1 MIERIQ
7 ITNIK
12 GIGNNTKNS
21 IYEFEIRPNR
31 PHIFVATNGFGKSS
45 FATAFERLR
54 PTKIVLEK
62 NDYFQNDDQNKP
74 RIQLTH
80 SDNGNNQETLTADDS
95 SNQFRAN
102 FSWFVINNQLFAKA
116 KKSRIGGNVIAS
128 ASLETPPVV
137 LVNFIPENISF
148 SYSINNQK
156 EQFGNNGKVLRNLSD
171 LYKNGKFI
179 KRLTSH
185 YLTLQRINGQTFQN
199 RIEEFKERLNGQNGN
214 AEELRD
220 WIDNNE
226 IEFLNGINNLSTLAD
241 FISTFDLGYDTE
253 ADNFLTAI
261 QLSNNFNNDPE
272 QFKSACKRTVYEL
285 EKSKYAKVFKD
296 FNSSWQDF
304 KPIEKEGKLIVAV
317 PKTVHISNGQRDVT
331 CFIALLKKAELNL
344 EKENCILIIDEIFDY
359 LDDANLIAVQYYVTQ
374 LIEKLKGKGKKLYPI
389 ILTHLNPLF
398 FKNFTFSKQKV
409 HFIDKKEAIINTHFK
424 KLLENRDDSTIE
436 DNVSRYHLHFQP
448 NSINI
453 RPQFEALNL
462 KPTWGDSVVF
472 DTFLNE
478 QIEKYNNE
486 EPEYDPISVCFYVRK
501 KVEQFAYEKINN
513 PEFQQEFL
521 DTHRT
526 TKKLKYAEDKGVE
539 IPEIYYLLG
548 IIYNDGMHYKKND
561 DAISGKLENLTIKKM
576 IKEIE

>member
-21 IYEFEIRPNR
+21 TYEFEIRPNR

-80 SDNGNNQETLTADDS
+80 SDNGNNQEILTADDS

-116 KKSRIGGNVIAS
+116 KKNRIGGNVIAS

-137 LVNFIPENISF
+137 LVNSIPENISF
-148 SYSINNQK
+148 TYSINNQK

-199 RIEEFKERLNGQNGN
+199 RIEEFKERVNTQNGT

-241 FISTFDLGYDTE
+241 FISTFDLGYDSE

-261 QLSNNFNNDPE
+261 QLSNNFNNDPV

-317 PKTVHISNGQRDVT
+317 PKTVHISNGQRDVM
-331 CFIALLKKAELNL
+331 CFIALLKKAELSL

-409 HFIDKKEAIINTHFK
+409 HFIDKKEAIINPHFK
-424 KLLENRDDSTIE
+424 KLLENRDDSTIK
-436 DNVSRYHLHFQP
+436 DNVSKYHLHFQP

-453 RPQFEALNL
+453 RPQFEALSL

-472 DTFLNE
+472 DTYLNE
-478 QIEKYNNE
+478 QFEKYNND
-486 EPEYDPISVCFYVRK
+486 EPEYDPFAVCCYVRK

-526 TKKLKYAEDKGVE
+526 TRKLKYAEDKGVE

-548 IIYNDGMHYKKND
+548 IIYNDGMHYKNND

-576 IKEIE
+576 IKEI

>member
-21 IYEFEIRPNR
+21 TYEFEIRPNR

-80 SDNGNNQETLTADDS
+80 SDNGNNQEILTADDS

-116 KKSRIGGNVIAS
+116 KKNRIGGNVIAS

-137 LVNFIPENISF
+137 LVNSIPENISF
-148 SYSINNQK
+148 TYSINNQK

-185 YLTLQRINGQTFQN
+185 YLTLQRINGQSFQN
-199 RIEEFKERLNGQNGN
+199 RIEEFKERVNAQNGT

-261 QLSNNFNNDPE
+261 QLSNNFNNDPV

-317 PKTVHISNGQRDVT
+317 PKTVHISNGQRDVM
-331 CFIALLKKAELNL
+331 CFIALLKKAELSL

-409 HFIDKKEAIINTHFK
+409 HFIDKKEAIINPHFK
-424 KLLENRDDSTIE
+424 KLLENRDDSTIK
-436 DNVSRYHLHFQP
+436 DNVSKYHLHFQP

-453 RPQFEALNL
+453 RPQFEALSL

-472 DTFLNE
+472 DTYLNE
-478 QIEKYNNE
+478 QFEKYNND
-486 EPEYDPISVCFYVRK
+486 EPEYDPFAVCCYVRK

-526 TKKLKYAEDKGVE
+526 TRKLKYAEVKGVE

-548 IIYNDGMHYKKND
+548 IIYNDGMHYKNND

-576 IKEIE
+576 IKEI

>member
-12 GIGNNTKNS
+12 GIGDNTKNS
-21 IYEFEIRPNR
+21 TYEFEIRPNR

-74 RIQLTH
+74 RIELTY
-80 SDNGNNQETLTADDS
+80 SENGNNQETLIADES
-95 SNQFRAN
+95 SNQFRPN

-116 KKSRIGGNVIAS
+116 KKNRIGGNVIAS

-137 LVNFIPENISF
+137 LVNSIPDNISF

-156 EQFGNNGKVLRNLSD
+156 GQFGNNGKVLRNLSD

-179 KRLTSH
+179 KRLSSH
-185 YLTLQRINGQTFQN
+185 YLTLQRINGKTFQN
-199 RIEEFKERLNGQNGN
+199 KIEEFKERVNEQNGK
-214 AEELRD
+214 AEEIRD

-226 IEFLNGINNLSTLAD
+226 IEFLKGINNLSTLAD
-241 FISTFDLGYDTE
+241 FISNFDLGYNTE

-261 QLSNNFNNDPE
+261 QISNDFNNDPE
-272 QFKSACKRTVYEL
+272 QFKSACRRKVYEL

-317 PKTVHISNGQRDVT
+317 PKTVHISNGQRDVM
-331 CFIALLKKAELNL
+331 CFIALLKKAELSL

-359 LDDANLIAVQYYVTQ
+359 LDDANLIAVQYYVTK
-374 LIEKLKGKGKKLYPI
+374 LIEKFKGKGKKLYPI

-409 HFIDKKEAIINTHFK
+409 HFIDKKEANINPHLK
-424 KLLENRDDSTIE
+424 KLLESRDDQTIK
-436 DNVSRYHLHFQP
+436 DNVSKYHLHFQP
-448 NSINI
+448 SSINI

-462 KPTWGDSVVF
+462 KPTWGDSAVF
-472 DTFLNE
+472 DTYLNE
-478 QIEKYNNE
+478 QFEKYNNDE
-486 EPEYDPISVCFYVRK
+486 LEYDPFAVCCYVRK
-501 KVEQFAYEKINN
+501 KVEQFAYEKINDH
-513 PEFQQEFL
+513 QLKQEFL

-526 TKKLKYAEDKGVE
+526 TKKLNFAENKGVE

-548 IIYNDGMHYKKND
+548 IIYNDGMHYKNND
-561 DAISGKLENLTIKKM
+561 DAISGKLENLIIKKM